1 MHNDFKTA
9 IIAILIAFAAN
20 IFICPVL
27 IPFLHRLK
35 FGQNVRDDGP
45 QTHLKKAGTP
55 TMGGLAILS
64 SFLLSAVFFLK
75 DNNEAILL
83 IFTTIGFGLIGFIDD
98 YTKVV
103 KKRSLGLTPKQK
115 LVMQLAVS
123 CAFLFFLM
131 QMDNPVDSY
140 KVVKIPFTSFKWDM
154 GILFY
159 PFAICFIIGFD
170 NAVNFTD
177 GLDGLASGVTAL
189 VSTFFIFVAQAT
201 GSGVLP
207 VTGAAVGSLMGFLI
221 FNTYPAK
228 VMMGDTGALALG
240 GFVAAVAIML
250 KAPLFLVI
258 VGFIYVAEAAS
269 VIIQVMYFKAT
280 KGKRFFKMAP
290 IHHHFEVKG
299 ASETQVVSV
308 FYIVTA
314 MLCLVG
320 YLAGGVN

>member
-9 IIAILIAFAAN
+9 IIAIFIAFAVN

-55 TMGGLAILS
+55 TMGGLAILASFILS
-64 SFLLSAVFFLK
+64 SVFFLK
-75 DNNEAILL
+75 GNYEALL
-83 IFTTIGFGLIGFIDD
+83 LVLTTIGFGLIGFIDD

-115 LVMQLAVS
+115 LLLQFLVS

-131 QMDNPVDSY
+131 GMDNPEDSY
-140 KVVKIPFTSFKWDM
+140 RVIKIPFTSFKWDM

-189 VSTFFIFVAQAT
+189 VSTFFIFAAQAA

-207 VTGAAVGSLMGFLI
+207 ITGAAVGSLMGFLI

-269 VIIQVMYFKAT
+269 VIIQVLYFKAT
-280 KGKRFFKMAP
+280 GGKRFFKMAP
-290 IHHHFEVKG
+290 LHHHYEMKG
-299 ASETQVVSV
+299 LSETNVVSV

>member
-1 MHNDFKTA
+1 MNGDFKTA
-9 IIAILIAFAAN
+9 IIAIFIAFAAN
-20 IFICPVL
+20 IFICPL
-27 IPFLHRLK
+27 FIPFLHRLK

-64 SFLLSAVFFLK
+64 SFIISSLFFLK
-75 DNNEAILL
+75 GNNEAVLL
-83 IFTTIGFGLIGFIDD
+83 VLTTIGFGFIGFMDD

-103 KKRSLGLTPKQK
+103 KKRSLGLTPMQK
-115 LVMQLAVS
+115 IIMQLIVS

-131 QMDNPVDSY
+131 KMDNPADSY
-140 KVVKIPFTSFKWDM
+140 KMIKIPFFGFSWDM

-159 PFAICFIIGFD
+159 PFAVIFLIGFD
-170 NAVNFTD
+170 NAVNLTD

-189 VSTFFIFVAQAT
+189 VATFFIFASQAA
-201 GSGVLP
+201 GSGILP
-207 VTGAAVGSLMGFLI
+207 ITGAAVGSLMGFLI

-240 GFVAAVAIML
+240 GFVAAAAIML
-250 KAPLFLVI
+250 KSPLFLAL

-269 VIIQVMYFKAT
+269 VIIQVLYFKAT

-290 IHHHFEVKG
+290 LHHHYEVKG
-299 ASETQVVSV
+299 ASETTVVSV